1 MKSTFLE
8 FFNRHEDQSR
18 NHLQMLKK
26 VFEEDGMYCMDFTKD
41 EEKEP
46 YIFLVAPDGLSFQ
59 GVRFYEKGDI
69 LAFRA
74 QKKADT
80 LPYGKSY
87 LMDLQD
93 MLDEI
98 LVDEKDEI
106 KAIETLNKHIVKK
119 LKNFFK
125 QTKVA
130 EKEILDAE
138 LSGNGMPGSGQ
149 VTIRNADN
157 EPLNPKANDGD
168 PAVMKT
174 GGSPYS
180 TNFMDKNGNN

>member
-1 MKSTFLE
+1 MPTTFLE

-18 NHLQMLKK
+18 DHLKLLKK
-26 VFEEDGMYCMDFTKD
+26 IFEEDGMYCMDFTKD

-46 YIFLVAPDGLSFQ
+46 YIFLLAPDGLSFQ

-74 QKKADT
+74 QKEPDT

-98 LVDEKDEI
+98 LVDEKNET
-106 KAIETLNKHIVKK
+106 KAIESLNKHIVKK

-125 QTKVA
+125 QTREA
-130 EKEILDAE
+130 EREILDAE
-138 LSGNGMPGSGQ
+138 LSGNGMPNSGQ

-157 EPLNPKANDGD
+157 EPTNPKAGNSD
-168 PAVMKT
+168 PAIMKT

-180 TNFMDKNGNN
+180 TTFMSKSGN